1 MADNMVVEI
10 KTYVEDD
17 EDNTLKGL
25 AVKLGDYPKRKHLF
39 LLIALFRSVLQELYD
54 DRYRLDIIERPSNE
68 TILEAREEPKE
79 KDDE

>member
-17 EDNTLKGL
+17 KDNTLKGL
-25 AVKLGDYPKRKHLF
+25 GVKLGNYPKRKHLF
-39 LLIALFRSVLQELYD
+39 LLTALFRSVLQELYD